1 MKKIGKYLLFFFLPV
16 CTLLISCEKEKEG
29 IHTILNPWVTYGTLT
44 DIDGNSYK
52 TIQIGTRTWMVRNL
66 KTTRYNDGSPIQVVT
81 DPKLWNSLA
90 SPACCW
96 QDNSPIYK
104 TTYGVLYNWYA
115 VNTKKLCPVGWHIS
129 SDSDWNELTSYLGG
143 ENLAG
148 GKLKESGFSHWYSP
162 NNGATDETHFRALP
176 GGYKSSSDSLFH
188 GLHESGYWW
197 TSTAND
203 DMALGRVMSTSNNYV
218 QRGFYPISSGF
229 SVRCIW
235 NY

>member
-1 MKKIGKYLLFFFLPV
+1 MNKITNYLIYLCLPL
-16 CTLLISCEKEKEG
+16 CCLLISCEKEEQG
-29 IHTILNPWVTYGTLT
+29 IHTILNPWVTYGSLT
-44 DIDGNSYK
+44 DIDGNTYK
-52 TIQIGTRTWMVRNL
+52 TIQIGTKTWMVRNL

-81 DPKLWNSLA
+81 DPRSWSNLA
-90 SPACCW
+90 GPACCW

-104 TTYGVLYNWYA
+104 VTYGVLYNWYA

-129 SDSDWNELTSYLGG
+129 TDSDWNELVNYLGG

-176 GGYKSSSDSLFH
+176 GGYKSSTDSLYY
-188 GLHESGYWW
+188 GLHDSGYWW
-197 TSTAND
+197 TTTVND
-203 DMALGRVMSTSNNYV
+203 DMALGRVMTTSNNHV
-218 QRGFYPISSGF
+218 QKGFYPVKSGF